1 MRGGE
6 RDRGAEKEEG
16 ESKRDRERRK
26 VDVQRDEEY
35 PKRDEKRRLRKQIN
49 NKAVDFVTRLIFA
62 DFDPRIPMASR
73 FLLLC

>member
-26 VDVQRDEEY
+26 VDVQ
-35 PKRDEKRRLRKQIN
+35 RDEKRRLRKQIN